1 MKIEILYFAYLR
13 EQLGFDREEA
23 ETPDDVRTVGRFATG
38 SSQRASP
45 MPRPLRI
52 SSASARP

>member
-23 ETPDDVRTVGRFATG
+23 ETPDDVRTVGALRDWRKGRALCHG
-38 SSQRASP
+38 LCESQAH
-45 MPRPLRI
+45 PRGPE
-52 SSASARP
+52 